1 MTTDQIAKIQAFFLE
16 AAGQCYAGDLPKTTI
31 AELPGSKVYR
41 FEQGDL
47 LYIDTYFT
55 NDEHSGGQTVIY
67 QDGTPVWLMQYQGL
81 CKNDDPE
88 VLSFLKDA
96 LRQTYCAGV
105 WNNGRGPQE
114 HAKYPYVYDNLV
126 YKGLW
131 EVAGRKGGR
140 FDNFMGIEMIRD
152 LSTEDHGEGGEM
164 VFHHRY
170 QGTLLART
178 EGVETSAVP
187 DTEALELP
195 ETPANV
201 FVGPELDEAEH

>member
-1 MTTDQIAKIQAFFLE
+1 
-16 AAGQCYAGDLPKTTI
+16 
-31 AELPGSKVYR
+31 
-41 FEQGDL
+41 
-47 LYIDTYFT
+47 
-55 NDEHSGGQTVIY
+55 
-67 QDGTPVWLMQYQGL
+67 
-81 CKNDDPE
+81 
-88 VLSFLKDA
+88 
-96 LRQTYCAGV
+96 
-105 WNNGRGPQE
+105 
-114 HAKYPYVYDNLV
+114 
-126 YKGLW
+126 
-131 EVAGRKGGR
+131 
-140 FDNFMGIEMIRD
+140 MIRD